1 MYYSHSLHDESL
13 DFFESFI
20 REIIA
25 GKNNYKHLVEPIIT
39 DTHLYVLGEKDI
51 YSVNRSGFT
60 VIVFLAKTATDFFKT
75 INPEN
80 VSANDY
86 DYILNV
92 ISSQRETA
100 RA

>member
-1 MYYSHSLHDESL
+1 MYYSHSLHDETF
-13 DFFESFI
+13 DFFASFL

-25 GKNNYKHLVEPIIT
+25 GKTNYKHLVEPIIT
-39 DTHLYVLGEKDI
+39 DTHLDVLGQKDI
-51 YSVNRSGFT
+51 YSVNRSGFP
-60 VIVFLAKTATDFFKT
+60 VIVFLAKTAKDFFKT

-80 VSANDY
+80 VSASDY

-92 ISSQRETA
+92 ISSQREIA